1 MSRQVRAGLERAC
14 PGQQGQGP
22 VPLHLKA
29 RCREYH
35 EPECEA
41 GRRGFLVFDSQFDL
55 TRI

>member
-14 PGQQGQGP
+14 PGQQGQGL

-41 GRRGFLVFDSQFDL
+41 GRRGLLVFDSQCDS

>member
-14 PGQQGQGP
+14 PGQQGQGL

-41 GRRGFLVFDSQFDL
+41 GRRDLFFSESHFDL